1 MVKNLWLKIVIN
13 KIVDN
18 HPKPN
23 FECKRVMETCKI
35 NKYISWLI
43 CI

>member
-1 MVKNLWLKIVIN
+1 MKKNISAIINNWVKINGKKFMVKKSVIN

-23 FECKRVMETCKI
+23 FECKE
-35 NKYISWLI
+35 
-43 CI
+43 